1 MQVRLLSLLS
11 DMATYQDRE
20 AFIPYRRSDLI
31 ELCLDDGQLP
41 NDKVQKFREF
51 CTLLSAYY
59 HFKFHAYLER
69 LKDNY
74 DPFNPDADTQSRIE
88 LTPDKLA
95 EREANV
101 VTDFQTILERA
112 NYVPLSPNSLQRAF
126 KEKSLIQLKTDV
138 DFDEFCQLVCYCR
151 GDYEKTIQ
159 VKKFLKKKD
168 KTINLFERVV
178 LLIKFK
184 DADYFK
190 YKGDELDSLQFTPGK
205 MYLYFYKNI
214 PKFDLELLFPNIKIS
229 MTWKDRLFLIVPAIG
244 AAIPVILR
252 VLPKLLVVIAAILFF
267 TMGPSVL
274 DTIQASEEDV
284 RDIMPVLVA
293 VLSLLVTLGGFA
305 YKQYSNYKSKQIK
318 FRQTVTET
326 LFFKNM
332 ANNASVFH
340 ALIDAAEEE
349 ECKEIILVYYHLL
362 ISQNPLTPAQLDNRI
377 ESWMDNK
384 FGTKIDFDINGP
396 IHNLEN
402 IRGKLMQDGKDTA
415 SLPEIP
421 LLTKDKRGCCQ
432 VLPLNDAKRLIDY
445 IWDHIFLYT

>member
-1 MQVRLLSLLS
+1 
-11 DMATYQDRE
+11 MATYQDRE

-31 ELCLDDGQLP
+31 ELCLEDGQLP
-41 NDKVQKFREF
+41 NEKVQQFRDF
-51 CTLLSAYY
+51 CILLSAYY

-74 DPFNPDADTQSRIE
+74 DPFNPDADTQSRVE

-126 KEKSLIQLKTDV
+126 KEKSLIHLKTAV
-138 DFDEFCQLVCYCR
+138 DFNEFDQLVCYCR
-151 GDYEKTIQ
+151 GDFEKTIQ
-159 VKKFLKKKD
+159 IKKFLRKKEK
-168 KTINLFERVV
+168 KINVFERVV

-184 DADYFK
+184 DADYFQSQ
-190 YKGDELDSLQFTPGK
+190 GDKLASLQFTPGK

-229 MTWKDRLFLIVPAIG
+229 MTGKDRLLLIVPAIG
-244 AAIPVILR
+244 AAIPIILR
-252 VLPKLLVVIAAILFF
+252 VLPKLLIVIGAILFF

-274 DTIQASEEDV
+274 EIVQASEEDV

-318 FRQTVTET
+318 FRKTVTET

-362 ISQNPLTPAQLDNRI
+362 TSPKPLTPEQLDNQI
-377 ESWMDNK
+377 ETWMDEK
-384 FGTKIDFDINGP
+384 FGTKIDFDINGL
-396 IHNLEN
+396 IHNLEE
-402 IRGKLMQDGKDTA
+402 IRGKLLQDGKDTA
-415 SLPEIP
+415 SLLEIP
-421 LLTKDKRGCCQ
+421 LLTKDKQGCCQ
-432 VLPLNDAKRLIDY
+432 VLSLDEAKRLIDY